1 LCLQE
6 THFTDRKIH
15 NLKSYNVFY
24 KNRTNASRAWGGVA
38 VYVKEDVHCVPIP
51 LTTDLEVVAVS
62 IKLLT
67 HNLTICNF
75 YLPSNSV
82 VNLEQIGNLLA
93 ALPKPYILLGDF
105 NAHNEIWGSKRTDNR
120 GELLRRL
127 TENENLVLLNTGSN
141 TRFNAIDGT
150 FSAIDLTF
158 SSPTIATDCI
168 WETDTYLHGSDH
180 YPIKITLQR
189 SKVHHAICISPK
201 WKICNEVT

>member
-1 LCLQE
+1 MSKERPAVLCLQE

-62 IKLLT
+62 IKLL
-67 HNLTICNF
+67 
-75 YLPSNSV
+75 
-82 VNLEQIGNLLA
+82 
-93 ALPKPYILLGDF
+93 
-105 NAHNEIWGSKRTDNR
+105 
-120 GELLRRL
+120 
-127 TENENLVLLNTGSN
+127 NTGSN
-141 TRFNAIDGT
+141 TRFNAVDGT

-168 WETDTYLHGSDH
+168 WETDTYLHGSDCDQKLASDSSGLSGGFRG
-180 YPIKITLQR
+180 IGRGFGL
-189 SKVHHAICISPK
+189 
-201 WKICNEVT
+201 